1 MYSILILHKPRK
13 IRVLADIDI
22 QPYDRERDRLNAT
35 LGFSGYLDEARD
47 GNYLVTEAEHP
58 FKGASGSETKAK
70 LQRCM
75 R

>member
-35 LGFSGYLDEARD
+35 LGFSGYLDDARD
-47 GNYLVTEAEHP
+47 GNNLVTEAQHL
-58 FKGASGSETKAK
+58 FQRASSSETKVK
-70 LQRCM
+70 LQQCM
-75 R
+75 P